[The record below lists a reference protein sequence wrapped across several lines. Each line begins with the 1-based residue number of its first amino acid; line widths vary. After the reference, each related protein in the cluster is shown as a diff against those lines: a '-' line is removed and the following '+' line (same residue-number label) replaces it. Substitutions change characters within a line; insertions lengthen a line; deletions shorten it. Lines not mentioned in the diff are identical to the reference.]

1 MRDKRKKDFKKK
13 KVQEQIENKAY
24 EVLVEETRCCVKNA
38 DASVYCDPEKDFC
51 EKPLKSDW
59 TNLKLFN
66 RKRA

>member
-13 KVQEQIENKAY
+13 KVQEQIENKEY
-24 EVLVEETRCCVKNA
+24 EVPVEETRRFVKNA

-59 TNLKLFN
+59 DKFETF
-66 RKRA
+66 